1 MKRFIICAMQENGT
15 EIPIETMQKLQECI
29 DNGTKIIKKDLWKIK
44 RDISQVR
51 KASVCKAEYA

>member
-1 MKRFIICAMQENGT
+1 MQENGT